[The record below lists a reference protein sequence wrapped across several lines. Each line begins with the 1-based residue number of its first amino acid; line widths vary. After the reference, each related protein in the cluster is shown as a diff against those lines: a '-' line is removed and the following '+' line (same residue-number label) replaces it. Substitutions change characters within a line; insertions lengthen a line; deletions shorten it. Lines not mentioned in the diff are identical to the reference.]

1 MSAEGFINYLS
12 KSDSIVVFF
21 EQKSQSDRFFP
32 HEDAIYVG
40 KDITAATGK
49 QNIAFNE
56 INVQPETMVL
66 KQITQH
72 YINGFDQINV
82 LDSGSNFQLEVYLNE
97 QNPNQKFARIVQTT
111 FNPNV
116 HWS

>member
-12 KSDSIVVFF
+12 KSDSIVVYF

-40 KDITAATGK
+40 KDITAVTGK
-49 QNIAFNE
+49 QSIAFNE
-56 INVQPETMVL
+56 INVQPQTMVL

>member
-1 MSAEGFINYLS
+1 MSAEGFINFLS
-12 KSDSIVVFF
+12 KTDSIVVYF

-32 HEDAIYVG
+32 HGDAVYVG
-40 KDITAATGK
+40 KDIEAATGK
-49 QNIAFNE
+49 QNIAMNE
-56 INVQPETMVL
+56 MNVQPETMVL

-72 YINGFDQINV
+72 YINGFDQVNV

-97 QNPNQKFARIVQTT
+97 QNPNQKFSRIVQTT
-111 FNPNV
+111 FSPNI